1 MSKQRLGEIL
11 IQMGK
16 IDHAQLHSALGHQR
30 RWGKKLGECLVQM
43 GIVQEIDICQT
54 LAKAL
59 KIPIIDLSKLDG
71 SRITRDI
78 LNTVSLQ
85 QARTHRVVPL
95 AIKEIRGRK
104 RLVVASSDPT
114 NLRIVDELQFK
125 TGLTVLVMIAP
136 DSDIDWF
143 IRKQYLGETEVLP
156 FNYISGIS
164 PIEPQGD
171 DEKMELDP
179 VSSIFFDAQ
188 FTGVTSIGKTG
199 PRVSF
204 SKSKNRSS
212 GSKPK
217 KS

>member
-11 IQMGK
+11 IQQGK
-16 IDHAQLHSALGHQR
+16 IDAAQLHSALGHQR
-30 RWGKKLGECLVQM
+30 RWGKKLGECLIQM
-43 GIVQEIDICQT
+43 GIVEEIEICQT

-59 KIPIIDLSKLDG
+59 KIPIIDLSKLDA

-85 QARTHRVVPL
+85 QARSHRVVPL
-95 AIKEIRGRK
+95 AVKEIRGRK

-125 TGLTVLVMIAP
+125 TGLTVLVMIAT
-136 DSDIDWF
+136 DTDIDWF

-164 PIEPQGD
+164 PIEHD
-171 DEKMELDP
+171 DDRLELDP
-179 VSSIFFDAQ
+179 VSSIFFDTE
-188 FTGVTSIGKTG
+188 FTGVTNVGKG
-199 PRVSF
+199 SPRVSF
-204 SKSKNRSS
+204 SKSKNRAS

-217 KS
+217 KP